1 MHYKHGAL
9 NILKIDK
16 LKSNAR
22 ATEKEASDFLI
33 KRTPQFVVGLIR
45 FENALAKGV

>member
-1 MHYKHGAL
+1 MHYEHGVS

-33 KRTPQFVVGLIR
+33 KRTPQFVVELIR
-45 FENALAKGV
+45 FKNDLAKSV